1 MLGIDIGNY
10 SVKVAVAKK
19 TGKRAVVD
27 KVAMHPLP
35 AEMRGGVVDV
45 TTLQNITA
53 QLYKQLKLKETK
65 VALSVSTASA
75 ILRTLTVDGGLTG
88 DILEGEVQL
97 ELVNFVPFPLEQVY
111 ADFVSLGRS
120 EQDES
125 KQDVFVA
132 VSRRDTVDKV
142 ARAIKVKTIK
152 EKQVDIEAFCVGQVV
167 EGLHPKDGRVYA
179 VIDIGYRS
187 SNFYVFKNGTML
199 FSREQQVG
207 GNHLTEAIADATG
220 VSPEKAESM
229 KIANINSIS
238 SSVIDSYL
246 DLISEQVMLAYE
258 FYTANNPEPIELT
271 YLTGGGSKVEGLLDA
286 LAENI
291 PERSFSRLPLNE
303 RLRSQKFVQGLTA
316 EEMPYFMATAIGLVM
331 RG

>member
-10 SVKVAVAKK
+10 SVKVAVARKSGKK
-19 TGKRAVVD
+19 AFVD

-45 TTLQNITA
+45 TTLQQITA

-65 VALSVSTASA
+65 VALSISTASA
-75 ILRTLTVDGGLTG
+75 ILRTLTVDGDLTG

-111 ADFVSLGRS
+111 ADYVSLGKS
-120 EQDES
+120 EQDDS
-125 KQDVFVA
+125 KQDIFVA
-132 VSRRDTVDKV
+132 VSRRETVDKV
-142 ARAIKVKTIK
+142 ANAIKVKTIK
-152 EKQVDIEAFCVGQVV
+152 EKQVDIEAFCVGQVI
-167 EGLHPKDGRVYA
+167 ESLHPKDGRAYA
-179 VIDIGYRS
+179 VLDIGYRS
-187 SNFYVFKNGTML
+187 SNFYVFKNGTMI

-229 KIANINSIS
+229 KITNVNSVS
-238 SSVIDSYL
+238 SSVIESYL

-258 FYTANNPEPIELT
+258 FYGANSPELIEQT
-271 YLTGGGSKVEGLLDA
+271 YLTGGGSKVEGLLEA
-286 LAENI
+286 LTENI
-291 PERSFSRLPLNE
+291 PERAFARLPLGE
-303 RLRSQKFVQGLTA
+303 RLRSQKHLQGVTA
-316 EEMPYFMATAIGLVM
+316 EEVPYFMTTAIGLVM